1 MVTVHGLENNLYLN
15 KDYTKLK
22 ACEYERRY
30 VEIIIEIWDDKF
42 KLTLQA
48 EFVQYQDHQDT

>member
-1 MVTVHGLENNLYLN
+1 MTVHGLENNLYLN